1 MTIETR
7 MQRAEPAGTR
17 EFTGRHMLAILCAFF
32 GVTIAVN
39 LTLAWFAN
47 STWSGLVVP
56 NSYVAS
62 QGFNAGL
69 EAGRREQAR
78 GWRASFDLEGG
89 RLAVSLADRAGAPL
103 AGLDVSVAF
112 ARPAHEGEDHA
123 IALVSTG
130 DGRYEAAAPLAPGLW
145 TAEVV
150 VRQDGEQQLKRQ
162 YRFVVKP

>member
-1 MTIETR
+1 MTTETR
-7 MQRAEPAGTR
+7 LRRAEPSGTR

-47 STWSGLVVP
+47 STWTGLVVA

-62 QGFNAGL
+62 QRFNEGL
-69 EAGRREQAR
+69 EVARREQER
-78 GWRASFDLEGG
+78 GWRASFDLTAGS
-89 RLAVSLADRAGAPL
+89 LAVRLTDKAGAPL
-103 AGLDVSVAF
+103 PGLDVSVAF
-112 ARPAHEGEDHA
+112 ARPAHEGEDHTV
-123 IALVSTG
+123 ALVSTG

-150 VRQDGEQQLKRQ
+150 ARQDGRQQLRRQ
-162 YRFVVKP
+162 YRFVVK

>member
-47 STWSGLVVP
+47 STWTGLVVP

-62 QGFNAGL
+62 QRFNEGL
-69 EAGRREQAR
+69 EEGRREQER
-78 GWRASFDLEGG
+78 GWQSSFDLDGG
-89 RLAVSLADRAGAPL
+89 SLAVRLNDKAGAPL
-103 AGLDVSVAF
+103 PGFDVSVAF
-112 ARPAHEGEDHA
+112 ARPAHEGEDHTV
-123 IALVSTG
+123 ALVSTG

-150 VRQDGEQQLKRQ
+150 VRRDGRQQLRRQ